1 MASRCLQE
9 LCENETLFIAFDKRA
24 RETQES
30 TSGSQVICQHEFTLA
45 CTAFPG
51 AAVFFLDTVDVAG
64 AVLSAGLLGALLAA
78 DLLGPLTG
86 ASPRNFSMI
95 DSTLVL
101 EAGCKSITGLTVK

>member
-1 MASRCLQE
+1 MV
-9 LCENETLFIAFDKRA
+9 FD
-24 RETQES
+24 ES
-30 TSGSQVICQHEFTLA
+30 ERNTRKHLWQSSNCQHEFTCTLD

-51 AAVFFLDTVDVAG
+51 AAVFFLDTVDAAG